1 MSEIVELDRSNFE
14 EEVRDTSRPVVV
26 EFVTDWCET
35 CEELDET
42 VEEMADEYGE
52 TIKVGRVSVDEQGR
66 LANNYQIADVP
77 TFIVFFRGNVLKR
90 KSGEASSA
98 DVVEDLFTYLADL
111 PKVAA

>member
-14 EEVRDTSRPVVV
+14 EEVREADRPVVV
-26 EFVTDWCET
+26 EFVTEWCET

-42 VEEMADEYGE
+42 VEKLADEHAE
-52 TIKVGRVSVDEQGR
+52 TTKVGRVSVDEQGR
-66 LANNYQIADVP
+66 LANDHQIADVP

-90 KSGEASSA
+90 KSGEELTA
-98 DVVEDLFTYLADL
+98 DDVEDLFTYLADL